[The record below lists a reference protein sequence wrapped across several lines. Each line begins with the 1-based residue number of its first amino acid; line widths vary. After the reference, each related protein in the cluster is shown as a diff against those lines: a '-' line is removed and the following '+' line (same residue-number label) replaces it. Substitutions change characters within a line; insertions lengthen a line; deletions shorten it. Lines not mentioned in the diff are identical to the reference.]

1 MTILDLFN
9 ILINQDKSQENNAI
23 LNAVMKY
30 SKEKSSKGNFTLEDR
45 NLVSL
50 KIFQDIV
57 SQYSS

>member
-9 ILINQDKSQENNAI
+9 ILTNQDKSQENKVI
-23 LNAVMKY
+23 LHAVMKY

-45 NLVSL
+45 NLASI

-57 SQYSS
+57 SQYSC